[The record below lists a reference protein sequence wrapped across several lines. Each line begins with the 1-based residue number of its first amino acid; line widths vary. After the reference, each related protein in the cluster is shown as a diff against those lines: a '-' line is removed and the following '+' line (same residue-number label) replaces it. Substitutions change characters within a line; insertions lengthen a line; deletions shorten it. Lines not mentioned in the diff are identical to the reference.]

1 MEAATQAW
9 HSMSYAEGFL
19 FTLWIVALYW
29 GKKRIDLHF
38 DRKMYKNRSLLKKPV
53 SSESSRKI
61 EKKWF

>member
-19 FTLWIVALYW
+19 FTLWIVALYY

-38 DRKMYKNRSLLKKPV
+38 DRRMKK
-53 SSESSRKI
+53 
-61 EKKWF
+61 